1 MSSHINRT
9 RSGTITLGTAGTATT
24 QAVDAE
30 KDRQHLYIQ
39 TGTAGLYYGFS
50 SAQVAAGSAL
60 YVAGGTIT
68 LEIWGYTGPLFVKTT
83 SGNAPYA
90 IGELIIQFY
99 FLSQEKNE
107 N

>member
-1 MSSHINRT
+1 MSSKINRT

-50 SAQVAAGSAL
+50 SAEVAGGSAL
-60 YVAGGTIT
+60 YIDGGTA
-68 LEIWGYTGPLFVKTT
+68 LVEVWGYTGPLFVKTA
-83 SGNAPYA
+83 SGSAPYV
-90 IGELIIQFY
+90 IGELII
-99 FLSQEKNE
+99 
-107 N
+107 

>member
-60 YVAGGTIT
+60 YVAGGTT
-68 LEIWGYTGPLFVKTT
+68 MVEVWGYTGPLYVKTAT
-83 SGNAPYA
+83 NSAPYT
-90 IGELIIQFY
+90 IGELII
-99 FLSQEKNE
+99 
-107 N
+107 

>member
-1 MSSHINRT
+1 MSSKINRT

-50 SAQVAAGSAL
+50 SAEVAGGSAL
-60 YVAGGTIT
+60 YIDGGTA
-68 LEIWGYTGPLFVKTT
+68 LVEVWGYTGPLYVKTST
-83 SGNAPYA
+83 GAAPYT
-90 IGELIIQFY
+90 IGELII
-99 FLSQEKNE
+99 
-107 N
+107 

>member
-24 QAVDAE
+24 LAVDAE

-50 SAQVAAGSAL
+50 SAQVAGGSAL
-60 YVAGGTIT
+60 YAASGTT
-68 LEIWGYTGPLFVKTT
+68 LTEIWGYTGPLYVKTA
-83 SGNAPYA
+83 SGNSAYTVA
-90 IGELIIQFY
+90 ELII
-99 FLSQEKNE
+99 
-107 N
+107 

>member
-1 MSSHINRT
+1 MSSKINRT

-30 KDRQHLYIQ
+30 KDRQRLYIQ

-60 YVAGGTIT
+60 YVAAGTVMV
-68 LEIWGYTGPLFVKTT
+68 EVEGYTGPLFVKTAT
-83 SGNAPYA
+83 GSSPYVV
-90 IGELIIQFY
+90 GELII
-99 FLSQEKNE
+99 
-107 N
+107 